1 MARGR
6 HYRRSSRIANS
17 SLGLVIA
24 IVVGA
29 GIGVG
34 VWAVIPGGHHPAD
47 THAATGPAVTST
59 TRPRPAGTSAPP
71 APTEPTSS
79 SSRPSTTAASP
90 STSAN
95 PTSVPSPV
103 VGSDSVTYTLPAGTP
118 VKVTAVNRCWVQVR
132 ASASAPVTEETIL
145 AAGQVITVPSPLWIR
160 LGDPS
165 SATATVGAT
174 NLQLPS
180 LAGQLVVVSPG
191 TGQ

>member
-1 MARGR
+1 M
-6 HYRRSSRIANS
+6 
-17 SLGLVIA
+17 
-24 IVVGA
+24 
-29 GIGVG
+29 
-34 VWAVIPGGHHPAD
+34 
-47 THAATGPAVTST
+47 
-59 TRPRPAGTSAPP
+59 
-71 APTEPTSS
+71 
-79 SSRPSTTAASP
+79 
-90 STSAN
+90 
-95 PTSVPSPV
+95 